1 MQSDDTSDARR
12 RFLKSAAAA
21 GGAAAL
27 ATSAGCGL
35 GGGDAD
41 APKSAS
47 PGAPAG
53 AQRIN
58 LRFQAGFPSK
68 DPFFE
73 LSQEFLGMLDDLSGG
88 MVKIELLPAGAVVGA
103 FDMADAV
110 HKGILDGCIAV
121 PAFWYGKNTAL
132 SLFGTGPSLGQ
143 DANILLAWMEFGGG
157 NALYRELYQQVLNL
171 DVVPILWG
179 PMTVQ
184 PLGWFKKEV
193 KTAADFQ
200 GLKYRTVGLS
210 VDLFNAMG
218 ASVVAMPGGEI
229 IPSLERGVIDAAEYN
244 NPASDQALGF
254 PDVAKVCM
262 VKSYH
267 QVGECFELLVSRR
280 VFDGMPEQYQKMFR
294 IAAKAASAHMSWK
307 TLDNY
312 SRAYE
317 DMRDR
322 QGVRF
327 VETPPDIL
335 EAQLAA
341 WDRVIQEKSA
351 DNPFFAKVLDSQKAF
366 MKRVVGFD
374 VKFDNDPRRAY
385 EHFFGK
391 V

>member
-1 MQSDDTSDARR
+1 MQSDDTSDTRR
-12 RFLKSAAAA
+12 RFLKGAAAA

-27 ATSAGCGL
+27 ATTAGCGL
-35 GGGDAD
+35 GGGDAE
-41 APKSAS
+41 APKGAA

-53 AQRIN
+53 AQQLN

-73 LSQEFLGMLDDLSGG
+73 LSQEFLTMLDDLSGG
-88 MVKIELLPAGAVVGA
+88 MVKVELLPAGAVVGA

-110 HKGILDGCIAV
+110 HKGILDGCVAV

-132 SLFGTGPSLGQ
+132 SLFGTGPYLGQ
-143 DANILLAWMEFGGG
+143 DANVLLAWMEFGGG
-157 NALYRELYQQVLNL
+157 NALYQELYREVLQL
-171 DVVPILWG
+171 DVEPILWG
-179 PMTVQ
+179 PMVVQ
-184 PLGWFKKEV
+184 PLGWFKQEV
-193 KTAADFQ
+193 KTGADFK

-210 VDLFNAMG
+210 VDVFNAMG

-267 QVGECFELLVSRR
+267 QASECFELLVNRR
-280 VFDGMPEQYQKMFR
+280 VFDGMPEQYRKMFR

-307 TLDNY
+307 TLDTY
-312 SRAYE
+312 SKAYE

-327 VETPPDIL
+327 VETPGDIL
-335 EAQLAA
+335 DAQLAA

-391 V
+391 A